1 MFTWS
6 MYPAIQVS
14 LQTECEV
21 FCRIVIKSP
30 FPPAGVDHRSGADET
45 LEEVVLRHRV
55 DRGEVAATLHKVDK
69 LKNRTLNIFAFLH
82 KLVKLKNRTLNIFSL
97 LHKLNKLKTGL

>member
-1 MFTWS
+1 MITLTSLNSRADRGYQRLFDTWS

-45 LEEVVLRHRV
+45 LQKVVLRHRV
-55 DRGEVAATLHKVDK
+55 DRGKVAAP
-69 LKNRTLNIFAFLH
+69 LH
-82 KLVKLKNRTLNIFSL
+82 KLRLPGR
-97 LHKLNKLKTGL
+97 G

>member
-45 LEEVVLRHRV
+45 LQEVVLRHRV
-55 DRGEVAATLHKVDK
+55 DRGEVAARLLHMLDK
-69 LKNRTLNIFAFLH
+69 LKNRTLNISA
-82 KLVKLKNRTLNIFSL
+82 L
-97 LHKLNKLKTGL
+97 LHKLNKLKFTKQGSF

>member
-1 MFTWS
+1 

-55 DRGEVAATLHKVDK
+55 DRGKVAATLHMLDK
-69 LKNRTLNIFAFLH
+69 LKNRILNIFA
-82 KLVKLKNRTLNIFSL
+82 L
-97 LHKLNKLKTGL
+97 LHKLKVTKQGCF